1 VKIRGIQL
9 VFNVDAG
16 TIAWFDPSL
25 DITAEVVKQV
35 ALK

>member
-1 VKIRGIQL
+1 MKSKGIQL
-9 VFNVDAG
+9 AFNLDAG
-16 TIAWFDPSL
+16 QLVWFDPSL